1 MKNENV
7 EIKTNEINIE
17 NKVNLDTVVK
27 SEVNLDTVKSV
38 ANLTRKDWFAMFYEV
53 FQVLRFGLLSQ
64 ALYEYLLFLRKDEY
78 DRNEL
83 ELQYPCLLRN
93 CHEWTLAEHIL
104 LVHLLVREN

>member
-27 SEVNLDTVKSV
+27 SKVNPETVNSV

-53 FQVLRFGLLSQ
+53 FQMFEDNNKLCDYTKELLC
-64 ALYEYLLFLRKDEY
+64 AIDDATDVIIAKNRYEKDDNSVE
-78 DRNEL
+78 
-83 ELQYPCLLRN
+83 
-93 CHEWTLAEHIL
+93 
-104 LVHLLVREN
+104 

>member
-27 SEVNLDTVKSV
+27 SEVNPETVKSV

-53 FQVLRFGLLSQ
+53 FQTFENNSK
-64 ALYEYLLFLRKDEY
+64 LYDYKDELISAIY
-78 DRNEL
+78 DATDVIAVKNRYEKDDYTV
-83 ELQYPCLLRN
+83 E
-93 CHEWTLAEHIL
+93 
-104 LVHLLVREN
+104 